1 LVKRLPTEHAAI
13 ARWYLDEALR
23 IIGGETLAD
32 EVTALV
38 ASGRAEILP
47 ALRLLRRGGRNAPR
61 VVGCRLNPNR
71 RRQWR
76 A

>member
-1 LVKRLPTEHAAI
+1 MAHGIAI

-32 EVTALV
+32 
-38 ASGRAEILP
+38 AEILP

-61 VVGCRLNPNR
+61 Y
-71 RRQWR
+71 
-76 A
+76 AAI